1 MISVD
6 LTNISLSIGQINI
19 LTITDI
25 NRKILQ
31 NVKVTNEV
39 EQLNFSN
46 YTNDIYFISIYQNN
60 KIIKSFKII
69 KNK

>member
-6 LTNISLSIGQINI
+6 LTNISLSIEQINI

-25 NRKILQ
+25 NGKILQ
-31 NVKVTNEV
+31 TKEVTNEI

-46 YTNDIYFISIYQNN
+46 FANGIYFLSLKQESQ
-60 KIIKSFKII
+60 IIKSFKII
-69 KNK
+69 KK